1 MQSHY
6 ALDKTNAKLMGVCAG
21 FANYSGIDPLG
32 VRLLAVAL
40 TFFLLGPL
48 ALVAYVL
55 LGWLAPQA

>member
-40 TFFLLGPL
+40 TFFLLGPVAVL
-48 ALVAYVL
+48 AYVL
-55 LGWLAPQA
+55 LGWLAPQG